1 MRMFLRRYIFILFSL
16 VILSCSQGENYPG
29 KGPWTIVG
37 RMNVP
42 RMAFAA
48 IAVGENIYVIGGT
61 NDRGYISDCEWVK
74 VSPDGAVTNW
84 KKVYSLTAPRGF
96 VAVASY
102 NGYVYAIGGANGEHG
117 SNLLNTIERAKIN
130 PDGSLGRWELEKN
143 TMFSSRRGGTAFAAN
158 GYIFAI
164 GGYNGEFL
172 DTVEKA
178 KINPDGSLGKWE
190 LMIPTLQDRRYIHS
204 SIYTGGYIYVMGGH
218 DRGSGGALNSVEYA
232 KVKNDGGLE
241 EFVKALPS
249 IGARYGAGVVVMN
262 DFIYLIGGYDGRAI
276 NSVERA
282 ALNPYGA
289 INVWESVSSLSI
301 PRNSPGIVAYKNNI
315 YVIGG
320 SDDKGRYLSS
330 IEAVKINDK
339 NEIRSWKR

>member
-1 MRMFLRRYIFILFSL
+1 
-16 VILSCSQGENYPG
+16 
-29 KGPWTIVG
+29 
-37 RMNVP
+37 
-42 RMAFAA
+42 
-48 IAVGENIYVIGGT
+48 
-61 NDRGYISDCEWVK
+61 
-74 VSPDGAVTNW
+74 
-84 KKVYSLTAPRGF
+84 
-96 VAVASY
+96 
-102 NGYVYAIGGANGEHG
+102 
-117 SNLLNTIERAKIN
+117 
-130 PDGSLGRWELEKN
+130 
-143 TMFSSRRGGTAFAAN
+143 
-158 GYIFAI
+158 
-164 GGYNGEFL
+164 
-172 DTVEKA
+172 
-178 KINPDGSLGKWE
+178 
-190 LMIPTLQDRRYIHS
+190 
-204 SIYTGGYIYVMGGH
+204 MGGH

-330 IEAVKINDK
+330 IEAVEINDK